1 VSLTHDESPKLPFR
15 KGPVDLDLAADDVHV
30 WFARVVDIR
39 NIMVACTNLLSAPE
53 QARAE
58 KFKFAR
64 DRDLFVA
71 AHVALRSILARYLK
85 QSVAEIDFAVGP
97 NGKPSLAT
105 GSSQPIRFNLSHSGD
120 LAMIAVASRREVG
133 VDVEIIKQDFVFD
146 DIAVRF
152 FTAREVA
159 ALRALPSDVRCQG
172 FFKCWTSKEAFLKAK
187 GTGLSGELDE
197 IEITIDEDGQV
208 RIAASTPGWSLA
220 EINPGEDY
228 VAALAIQGEQART
241 HLYRWTP

>member
-1 VSLTHDESPKLPFR
+1 VSLSHNEIAKRPLR
-15 KGPVDLDLAADDVHV
+15 KAPADLDLAADDVHV
-30 WFARVVDIR
+30 WLARAADIC
-39 NIMVACTNLLSAPE
+39 NASCAHLLSAPE

-58 KFKFAR
+58 KFKFTR

-85 QSVAEIDFAVGP
+85 QSAAEIDFATGP
-97 NGKPSLAT
+97 TGKPLLAT
-105 GSSQPIRFNLSHSGD
+105 GSRRQVRFNLSHSGD

-133 VDVEIIKQDFVFD
+133 IDLELIKPDFAFD
-146 DIAVRF
+146 AIAERF

-159 ALRALPSDVRCQG
+159 ALRALPSRVRCQG

-197 IEITIDEDGQV
+197 VEITLDEGGQV
-208 RIAASTPGWSLA
+208 RITAFTPGWSLA
-220 EINPGEDY
+220 EINPGENY
-228 VAALAIQGEQART
+228 VAALASEGEPART
-241 HLYRWTP
+241 HLYRWPP